1 MKLPGLARRSPLL
14 AYGVTALSLAGAFAN
29 VWVLH
34 TTGPVASF
42 MLAVILSAWIGGTLP
57 GTIAVGVSA
66 MALTGYFLPGF
77 LSSADG
83 GEFPRIAYFLLISS
97 FIVWVIDSERRS
109 AQSLRRMGD
118 ELARRNEALRI
129 ENIEGKALEDLLR
142 RSESELRQVI
152 DTIPTMAW
160 SLLPDGRL
168 EFLNRRR
175 LDYTGMSLEDAV
187 TGSNDTI
194 HPDDRPAVIEHWQRI
209 MASGETYDVEMRL
222 RRADGEFRWFL
233 VRTVPLRDEGGRI
246 VRWYGTSIDIEDRMR
261 ADGERRRGEQAL
273 RESAARL
280 QQLSRRLIEVQ
291 EQERRHLAR
300 ELHDEFGQL
309 IAGIRLRLHVAKGR
323 AGEAARAELEESIS
337 LLEHAGEQI
346 RSLVLELRPTLLET
360 SGLEG
365 TLHWLARQHQKQSGL
380 AIHFAGQLGEVSGEL
395 ATTCFRVAQEAL
407 TNIVQHGGAR
417 TVWIELGQN
426 ERSMQLEVRDDGVGF
441 DVAATLARA
450 AGRGHVGLLGM
461 RERVEIL
468 GGSLQVESSVGAGTR
483 IRVEL
488 PLARVGARPPELA

>member
-168 EFLNRRR
+168 EFLNRRW

-187 TGSNDTI
+187 TGSN
-194 HPDDRPAVIEHWQRI
+194 EN
-209 MASGETYDVEMRL
+209 
-222 RRADGEFRWFL
+222 DGFAKAIRKFVLCHTEKG
-233 VRTVPLRDEGGRI
+233 TDEG
-246 VRWYGTSIDIEDRMR
+246 E
-261 ADGERRRGEQAL
+261 
-273 RESAARL
+273 
-280 QQLSRRLIEVQ
+280 
-291 EQERRHLAR
+291 
-300 ELHDEFGQL
+300 
-309 IAGIRLRLHVAKGR
+309 
-323 AGEAARAELEESIS
+323 
-337 LLEHAGEQI
+337 
-346 RSLVLELRPTLLET
+346 
-360 SGLEG
+360 
-365 TLHWLARQHQKQSGL
+365 
-380 AIHFAGQLGEVSGEL
+380 
-395 ATTCFRVAQEAL
+395 
-407 TNIVQHGGAR
+407 
-417 TVWIELGQN
+417 
-426 ERSMQLEVRDDGVGF
+426 
-441 DVAATLARA
+441 
-450 AGRGHVGLLGM
+450 
-461 RERVEIL
+461 
-468 GGSLQVESSVGAGTR
+468 
-483 IRVEL
+483 
-488 PLARVGARPPELA
+488 